1 MQAVNEW
8 EINTVRG
15 AWDESEKHQP
25 EAAETI
31 SQQSTRFSRTHT
43 HTAAAV
49 FFNLMRC
56 SSGQKK
62 KF

>member
-1 MQAVNEW
+1 MGNKH
-8 EINTVRG
+8 RR

-31 SQQSTRFSRTHT
+31 SQSTRFSRTHT
-43 HTAAAV
+43 HTAAAAV

-56 SSGQKK
+56 SSSGQKK